1 MKYDFAVIGSG
12 VSGGRIA
19 FELAS
24 KGASVIVLEAGK
36 RFEAP
41 HFPQNEALA
50 SVQLY
55 WNGGLE
61 VSRDGRLG
69 FLRGKCVGGTSIVN
83 QALLDRF
90 DAFAWE
96 DWEDRTGIDWM
107 TTASMTPFY
116 EAVEASL
123 NLSTIPE
130 KFWNANAKLFIRAF
144 DELGYGWKALR
155 RAQGDCALEEGT
167 DCIVCLGGC
176 PRNSKQSSLI
186 TTLAWAEQK
195 HGAKIESEWEALRLE
210 HRPDGVTL
218 HGRQRGQQKTVEA
231 DRIVLA
237 AGALGNTGILLKS
250 GLQKYLPALGHSFT
264 CHPQFMT
271 YGLFDQDARD
281 LIDAHKGAFQT
292 VKSDDPKLRRAGY
305 KFENVYAPPIS
316 TAMLFD
322 GYGSKHLERMKKY
335 RSYASMEV
343 ALRDDAEGVIRL
355 QGDKLSIEKR
365 LTYDDHRRAA
375 EGLEIVQEMF
385 STIGAREI
393 ISCKQGFGLHLMG
406 GCPIGNDSRVSVV
419 NPDFQVH
426 GFPRLLVAD
435 SSIFPSAPGINPS
448 LTIMALSIKAA
459 RKALGDAGAR

>member
-1 MKYDFAVIGSG
+1 MKADFAVVGSG
-12 VSGGRIA
+12 VSGGRMA
-19 FELAS
+19 YELARR
-24 KGASVIVLEAGK
+24 GASVVVLEAGK

-41 HFPQNEALA
+41 HFPANEALA
-50 SVQLY
+50 SIQLY

-69 FLRGKCVGGTSIVN
+69 FLRGKCVGGTSVIN

-90 DAFAWE
+90 DALAWE

-107 TTASMTPFY
+107 NAPAMAPY
-116 EAVEASL
+116 YDAVEKGL
-123 NLSTIPE
+123 GISTIPE

-155 RAQGDCALEEGT
+155 RAQGDCDLESGN
-167 DCIVCLGGC
+167 DCIVCLAGC

-186 TTLAWAEQK
+186 TTLAWAEQQ
-195 HGAKIESEWEALRLE
+195 HRAKIESDFEVTQLE
-210 HRPDGVTL
+210 HRPDGVRL
-218 HGRQRGQQKTVEA
+218 SGRQRGQLKVVEA
-231 DRIVLA
+231 DRVVLA
-237 AGALGNTGILLKS
+237 AGSLGNTAILLRS
-250 GLQKYLPALGHSFT
+250 GLQKYLPALGHSFS

-271 YGLFDQDARD
+271 YGLFEKEAPF
-281 LIDAHKGAFQT
+281 IDAHKGAFQT
-292 VKSDDPKLRRAGY
+292 VKSEDPKLRRAGY
-305 KFENVYAPPIS
+305 KFENVFAPPIS

-322 GYGSKHLERMKKY
+322 GFGSSHLQRMKRY

-343 ALRDDAEGVIRL
+343 ALRDDAEGVIQL
-355 QGDKLSIEKR
+355 HGDKLRIEKR
-365 LTYDDHRRAA
+365 LTSDDQRRAA
-375 EGLEIVQEMF
+375 EGLEIVHEMF
-385 STIGAREI
+385 STVGAKEI

-448 LTIMALSIKAA
+448 LTIMALSLKAA
-459 RKALGDAGAR
+459 LKACGETGVP